1 MLNLL
6 KSDLYRLVHGK
17 MLWVMTACVLGIAAL
32 TVFAVAMVSSP
43 EFLYASSQS
52 FEMAID
58 YVEDEGL
65 GDSSGGEGS
74 AGYPVENVVDT
85 AGEESAEGSAS
96 VSAGEVEAR
105 FDDDDTG
112 VAVAQTLE
120 ATGKSAA
127 DLTVADFEDASRD
140 MRTFASPT
148 DMLGDAM
155 LSGGFA
161 SLLTCL
167 LVALLFASDFATGF
181 ARNLVMDRRGR
192 LCYYGEKLLLT
203 GMAAL
208 YFVLLAAAACTA
220 FFAAAGF
227 AYAASNSVGEVAGYL
242 GLGWLIAWAYG
253 CLTAV
258 VVWMTRSGGAG
269 IAFAIVVGTGMLGAM
284 LGQVLLILA
293 GGIAPWAGAVEPWL
307 LASCQ
312 GALGLGMPDL
322 MEGALVGPGSSILPA
337 VRVVVASVFWIA
349 ASAAIS
355 FAWLRK
361 RDV

>member
-1 MLNLL
+1 MFNLL

-17 MLWVMTACVLGIAAL
+17 MLWVMTACMLGIAAL
-32 TVFAVAMVSSP
+32 TVFAVFMVSTP

-58 YVEDEGL
+58 YTEDESL
-65 GDSSGGEGS
+65 GDSSGGEGM
-74 AGYPVENVVDT
+74 AAYPVEDVADAASEGSGEGPVTVD
-85 AGEESAEGSAS
+85 AGETGTA
-96 VSAGEVEAR
+96 
-105 FDDDDTG
+105 FDDDDADA
-112 VAVAQTLE
+112 AVAQTLE

-140 MRTFASPT
+140 MRTFTSPT

-192 LCYYGEKLLLT
+192 LRYYGEKLLLA
-203 GMAAL
+203 GLAAL
-208 YFVLLAAAACTA
+208 YFVLLGAAACAA
-220 FFAAAGF
+220 FFAVAGF
-227 AYAASNSVGEVAGYL
+227 TYASANTVGEVATYL
-242 GLGWLIAWAYG
+242 ALGWLIAWAYG

-258 VVWMTRSGGAG
+258 VVWLTRSGGAG

-284 LGQVLLILA
+284 LGQVLLILS
-293 GGIAPWAGAVEPWL
+293 GGVAPWAGAVEPWL

-322 MEGALVGPGSSILPA
+322 MEGALLAAPPA
-337 VRVVVASVFWIA
+337 VPAAVRIVVASAFWLA
-349 ASAAIS
+349 ASAIIT
-355 FAWLRK
+355 FTFLRK